1 MTELRVTHDYGLLI
15 SGAEDGSIF
24 ISKIN
29 AVSDGISVTDAEL
42 LSSFKTSYKNYRSL
56 YYMQNYLN
64 TSTVIE
70 NDQDEMIGQL

>member
-1 MTELRVTHDYGLLI
+1 VTELKVTHDFGLLI
-15 SGAEDGSIF
+15 SGGDDGSIF

-70 NDQDEMIGQL
+70 NDQ